1 MKSMKHSDMDIVP
14 LGRTDLWVTRFCQG
28 TAFRHLGRH
37 TDDPMA
43 EAVLRHALDVGV
55 NFFDSAHAYGW
66 GGSEQLLGKVLEGR
80 RDDVVICTK
89 VPPSLKPVNDKASG
103 ETATFTLSYLT
114 NQLDAAL
121 KRLRTDYIDLYL
133 LHQPDRVTSAE
144 AICVSMDRLVQS
156 GKIRYWGVSN
166 HEANEVS
173 ACLDAAHQA
182 GTCPPVVTEDYY
194 TIAGYALTREGHK
207 SRVRKL
213 ENELFPVLR
222 EQRLGLIAFSPMD
235 AGRLSSSY
243 TAAPDSPLAVL
254 HASLDKAAG
263 TLGVTRAQVCVAWV
277 LAHPEV
283 TSVLAG
289 PEHPE
294 HVDEILAALAIN
306 LPDEIRENLDAA
318 GLRYSR
324 EIERP

>member
-1 MKSMKHSDMDIVP
+1 MNDSILDTVL
-14 LGRTDLWVTRFCQG
+14 LGRTDLRVTRYCQG

-37 TDDPMA
+37 ADDPMA
-43 EAVLRHALDVGV
+43 ETVLRHVLDAGV

-66 GGSEQLLGKVLEGR
+66 GGSEQLLGKVLEGM

-89 VPPSLKPVNDKASG
+89 VPPSLKPVKENEAGS
-103 ETATFTLSYLT
+103 TATFTLSYLT
-114 NQLDAAL
+114 NQLDAGL

-166 HEANEVS
+166 HEAGEVE
-173 ACLDAAHQA
+173 ACLAAARRA
-182 GTCPPVVTEDYY
+182 GTNPPAVTEDYY
-194 TIAGYALTREGHK
+194 TIAGYALTKESNT

-222 EQRLGLIAFSPMD
+222 EHGLGLIAFSPMD
-235 AGRLSSSY
+235 AGRLAPTN
-243 TAAPDSPLAVL
+243 TAEPGSPLAVL
-254 HASLDKAAG
+254 HQGLDEAADA
-263 TLGVTRAQVCVAWV
+263 LSVTRAQICVAWV
-277 LAHPEV
+277 LAHSEV

-289 PEHPE
+289 PESCE
-294 HVDEILAALAIN
+294 HVDEMLTAVAIS
-306 LPDEIRENLDAA
+306 LPDEMRKNLDAA
-318 GLRYSR
+318 GSRYSR
-324 EIERP
+324 AIERK